1 LLLGTILDAMPWPVN
16 ETVWGMVAAL
26 SESVIVPL
34 VDRLLIG
41 VKVSVI
47 GQTEPAAIVPQL
59 WVATTVGSD
68 EVIVEMLSGAF
79 PQLVTCIVLVSEA
92 LAFTLPK
99 LTLNVSKQTEGAGV
113 DRSIFAIKE

>member
-1 LLLGTILDAMPWPVN
+1 LDAMPWPVN
-16 ETVWGMVAAL
+16 ETAWGIAVAL
-26 SESVIVPL
+26 SESVMAPL
-34 VDRLLIG
+34 VDRLLTG

-47 GQTEPAAIVPQL
+47 GQTEPAASVPQL
-59 WVATTVGSD
+59 WVATTAGSD
-68 EVIVEMLSGAF
+68 DVIVEMMSGAF
-79 PQLVTCIVLVSEA
+79 PQLVTWIVLAREA